1 MGSAVTD
8 TLAPRSRKVKILAT
22 LGPASS
28 DRRTIRKLMLA
39 GADAFRI
46 NMSHGDQRQKARLVE
61 SIRALEKEFKRSTT
75 ILFDL
80 QGPKLR
86 VGQFKGGSAE
96 LVNGARFIFDRADK
110 AGDARRVT
118 LPHPELFESI
128 RPGTNIL
135 IDDGKVRLNVLE
147 ADERQIVTEVKVG
160 GAVSDNKG
168 VNVPDVVV
176 PIPALTDKD
185 RDDLQF
191 ALEQKADWI
200 ALSFVQRPE
209 DVAEA
214 RSLIGERASLLA
226 KIEKPA
232 AIDRLNDIIA
242 LADAVMVAR
251 GDLGVELPPEQ
262 VPPLQNKIVAC
273 ARQFGKP
280 VVVATQM
287 LESMVTS
294 PTPTRA
300 EVSDV
305 ATAIY
310 DGADAVM
317 LSAESATGQ
326 YPYEAVQMMDRIA
339 ASVES
344 DPSYQ
349 ARIHFTQ
356 TRLEPTTADAL
367 ASSARQI
374 ASTVSATAMLCYT
387 SSGST
392 ARRIARERP
401 PVPLLAMSASMTT
414 ARRMGLL
421 WGVHAVHTRDV
432 ASFEE
437 MVEKAKRMALRHG
450 VAKGGD
456 RVICMA
462 GIPFGTAGSTNVLH
476 VVRLIGDELE
486 RYSAAKSGRD

>member
-1 MGSAVTD
+1 MADS
-8 TLAPRSRKVKILAT
+8 LEPRDRKVKILAT

-28 DRRTIRKLMLA
+28 EPAMIRKLIEA

-46 NMSHGDQRQKARLVE
+46 NMSHGTQGDKARLVDA
-61 SIRALEKEFKRSTT
+61 IRALEREFRRPST

-86 VGQFKGGSAE
+86 VGRFKGGKAT
-96 LVNGARFIFDRADK
+96 LAPGDVFTFDRDGA
-110 AGDARRVT
+110 AGSSARVE
-118 LPHPELFESI
+118 LPHPELFEVAE
-128 RPGTNIL
+128 PGTKIL
-135 IDDGKVRLNVLE
+135 IDDGKVRLK
-147 ADERQIVTEVKVG
+147 VTEAGADRIVAEVLVG
-160 GAVSDNKG
+160 GTVSDHKG

-185 RDDLQF
+185 RSDLAF
-191 ALEQKADWI
+191 ALKQKADWI

-209 DVAEA
+209 DLEEA
-214 RSLIGERASLLA
+214 RELIGGEAALMA

-232 AIDRLNDIIA
+232 AIDRLDEIIA

-251 GDLGVELPPEQ
+251 GDLGVELPPER
-262 VPPLQNKIVAC
+262 VPPLQNRIIAA
-273 ARQFGKP
+273 ARQSGKP

-287 LESMVTS
+287 LESMIHA

-317 LSAESATGQ
+317 LSAESAAGE
-326 YPYEAVQMMDRIA
+326 YPVEAVAMMDRIA
-339 ASVES
+339 TSAEN
-344 DPSYQ
+344 DATYTD
-349 ARIHFTQ
+349 RIHFTV
-356 TRLEPTTADAL
+356 TSIEPTTADAL
-367 ASSARQI
+367 AGAARQI
-374 ASTVSATAMLCYT
+374 AGTVSARAMLCYT

-401 PVPLLAMSASMTT
+401 PVPLVAMSASLHT
-414 ARRMGLL
+414 ARRMGLY

-432 ASFEE
+432 SSFEE
-437 MVEKAKRMALRHG
+437 MVEKAKRMALRHR
-450 VAKGGD
+450 VASGGD
-456 RVICMA
+456 RVVIMA
-462 GIPFGTAGSTNVLH
+462 GIPFGTTGTTNVLH
-476 VVRLIGDELE
+476 VARLVGDELD
-486 RYSAAKSGRD
+486 RKSP

>member
-1 MGSAVTD
+1 MTASATD
-8 TLAPRSRKVKILAT
+8 TLPPRARKVKILAT

-28 DRRTIRKLMLA
+28 DAKTIRKLMAA

-46 NMSHGDQRQKARLVE
+46 NMSHGDKRQKARLVE
-61 SIRALEKEFKRSTT
+61 AIRGLEKEFHRPTT
-75 ILFDL
+75 IVFDL

-86 VGQFKGGSAE
+86 VGHFEGGQATLE
-96 LVNGARFIFDRADK
+96 RGQRFLFDR
-110 AGDARRVT
+110 DAAPGSSERVQ
-118 LPHPELFESI
+118 LPHPELFQSVN
-128 RPGTNIL
+128 PGAHIL
-135 IDDGKVRLNVLE
+135 VDDGKVRLKVLKADDNRIE
-147 ADERQIVTEVKVG
+147 AEVVVG
-160 GAVSDNKG
+160 GRVSDNKG
-168 VNVPDVVV
+168 VNVPNVLL
-176 PIPALTDKD
+176 PIPALTKKD
-185 RDDLQF
+185 RADLEF
-191 ALEQKADWI
+191 ALEQRADWI

-214 RSLIGERASLLA
+214 RSLIGERAALMA

-242 LADAVMVAR
+242 LADGVMVAR
-251 GDLGVELPPEQ
+251 GDLGVELPPEE
-262 VPPLQNKIVAC
+262 VPPLQNRIVAC

-287 LESMVTS
+287 LESMITS

-317 LSAESATGQ
+317 LSAESAAGQ
-326 YPYEAVQMMDRIA
+326 YPVEAVAMMDRIA
-339 ASVES
+339 VSVER
-344 DPSYQ
+344 DHTYQ
-349 ARIHFTQ
+349 ARVHFTQ
-356 TRLEPTTADAL
+356 TQLEPTTADAL
-367 ASSARQI
+367 AGSARQI
-374 ASTVSATAMLCYT
+374 ASTVSASAMVCYT

-401 PVPLLAMSASMTT
+401 PVPLLAMSASINTS
-414 ARRMGLL
+414 RRMGLL

-437 MVEKAKRMALRHG
+437 MVEKGKRMALRHSL
-450 VAKGGD
+450 AQGGQ
-456 RVICMA
+456 RIVLMA

-486 RYSAAKSGRD
+486 RHSSTRK